1 MLGRAM
7 GSKADQ
13 TRARVKAELVSV
25 GEPVS
30 RRRLAFRL
38 GIDPCTVRNHCN
50 TLIEMGEIK
59 TFKQP
64 VEVMEGLV
72 SKQTMYVV
80 EVE

>member
-1 MLGRAM
+1 M

-13 TRARVKAELVSV
+13 TRARVKAELLSA

-38 GIDPCTVRNHCN
+38 DLDPNTVRNHCN
-50 TLIEMGEIK
+50 TLIAMGEIK

-64 VEVMEGLV
+64 VEVMGGLLTE
-72 SKQTMYVV
+72 QTMY
-80 EVE
+80 EIL

>member
-1 MLGRAM
+1 M

-13 TRARVKAELVSV
+13 TRARVKAELLSA

-38 GIDPCTVRNHCN
+38 GIDPNTVRNHCN
-50 TLIEMGEIK
+50 KLVEMGEIK

-64 VEVMEGLV
+64 VEVMGGLLTE
-72 SKQTMYVV
+72 QTMY
-80 EVE
+80 EIF

>member
-1 MLGRAM
+1 M
-7 GSKADQ
+7 GKADI
-13 TRARVKAELVSV
+13 TRARIKAELESA
-25 GEPVS
+25 GEPLS

-38 GIDPCTVRNHCN
+38 DLDPNTVRNHCD
-50 TLIEMGEIK
+50 TLIEMGQIK

-72 SKQTMYVV
+72 SKQTMYVI